1 MIVILEEIVSEDKG
15 NNALQSRSKQQD
27 LLLTHGLPGGED
39 ELVFLLFVSSILM
52 LTSINI
58 IINYWLSEVGMMNPL
73 MVSGSQPSSHDLQSN
88 KPKMAYSRDAF
99 NRDER
104 ETVERETKES

>member
-27 LLLTHGLPGGED
+27 LLLTHDLPGGED

-52 LTSINI
+52 LTSINV
-58 IINYWLSEVGMMNPL
+58 IINY
-73 MVSGSQPSSHDLQSN
+73 
-88 KPKMAYSRDAF
+88 
-99 NRDER
+99 
-104 ETVERETKES
+104 